1 MRPSL
6 WLVNSRTDT
15 FFAIPHAI
23 FHLTAGLL
31 KRILFSNRGIFSGVR
46 KLESQVSQLAKEA
59 LTDLLARIGLPSGGL
74 HEPGFTSLGFT
85 GADPVV
91 PSRYRPGLASA
102 VALAAN
108 AVGIAEIWRM
118 RGGRPQSIGV
128 DLRRAAVPGLRTVSY
143 LRRDGHPLQLSRP
156 ASEDKVFFETADGRQ
171 MYLLRH
177 AFYHEHFSRLLA
189 FLDCSSATESIERA
203 VSRWKA
209 DDLEEALAEAK
220 AIGAI
225 ARTRE
230 EWLESPQGQHLAGRT
245 PVEIEKIGDGPVM
258 PFDAADRPLSG
269 IRVVDMGHVLA
280 GPVVSRQLAEQ
291 GAEVL
296 HISAPHQPDPTHIV
310 VDTGLGKRSAFVN
323 LDTPGELDRFRALI
337 AQSDVFAH
345 SWRPGS
351 LDARGLSPQA
361 LAKLRPGIIYVS
373 VSCYGCDGP
382 WASRAGYDPLGQVV
396 SGLAVGEG
404 SLEQPKLASTFT
416 LNDYLAGYL
425 GAAGVTSALLRRARE
440 GGSYHVKVSL
450 TSCSMWLQELGRLPR
465 EEWPDGPRGV
475 KALPRPGADELTTS
489 RTVFGAIEHP
499 LPIVYYSETP
509 ARWDVP
515 PEPAGA
521 SPLAWA

>member
-1 MRPSL
+1 MSHQ
-6 WLVNSRTDT
+6 
-15 FFAIPHAI
+15 A
-23 FHLTAGLL
+23 
-31 KRILFSNRGIFSGVR
+31 
-46 KLESQVSQLAKEA
+46 EEA
-59 LTDLLARIGLPSGGL
+59 LAGLLARIGLSAGTD
-74 HEPGFTSLGFT
+74 HASVQFT
-85 GADPVV
+85 GVDPVV
-91 PSRYRPGLASA
+91 PSRYRPGLAAA

-108 AVGIAEIWRM
+108 AVGVAEIWCM
-118 RGGRPQSIGV
+118 RGGRAQSIGV

-143 LRRDGHPLQLSRP
+143 IRRDGHPLQLQRP

-189 FLDCSSATESIERA
+189 FLNCSSATESIERA
-203 VSRWKA
+203 VRRWQSGE
-209 DDLEEALAEAK
+209 LEEALAEAK

-230 EWLESPQGQHLAGRT
+230 EWLESPQGRHLADRV
-245 PVEIEKIGDGPVM
+245 PVEIEEIGGGPPM
-258 PFDAADRPLSG
+258 PFAPGDRPLSG

-291 GAEVL
+291 GADVL
-296 HISAPHQPDPTHIV
+296 HVSAPHQPDPAHIV

-323 LDTPGELDRFRALI
+323 LDSPGEIERFRALI
-337 AQSDVFAH
+337 AGADVFAH

-351 LDARGLSPQA
+351 LDARGLSPRE
-361 LAKLRPGIIYVS
+361 LARLRPGIIYVS
-373 VSCYGCDGP
+373 ISCYGYDGP

-404 SLEQPKLASTFT
+404 SIDRPVLASTFT

-425 GAAGVTSALLRRARE
+425 GAAGVMSALIRRARV

-450 TSCSMWLQELGRLPR
+450 TSCSMWLQELGQLPQGR
-465 EEWPDGPRGV
+465 WPDGPQGIR
-475 KALPRPGADELTTS
+475 ALPRPAAEDLTVS
-489 RTVFGAIEHP
+489 RGPFGEIEHP
-499 LPIVYYSETP
+499 LPIVRYSETP
-509 ARWDVP
+509 AHWDVP

-521 SPLAWA
+521 SPLAWR

>member
-1 MRPSL
+1 MNYQAND
-6 WLVNSRTDT
+6 V
-15 FFAIPHAI
+15 
-23 FHLTAGLL
+23 L
-31 KRILFSNRGIFSGVR
+31 K
-46 KLESQVSQLAKEA
+46 
-59 LTDLLARIGLPSGGL
+59 DLLTRIGLSEQADHAMIEFAGM
-74 HEPGFTSLGFT
+74 
-85 GADPVV
+85 DPVV

-108 AVGIAEIWRM
+108 AVGIEKIWRM
-118 RGGRPQSIGV
+118 RGGRQQSIGI

-156 ASEDKVFFETADGRQ
+156 ASENKVFFPTLDGRQ

-177 AFYHEHFSRLLA
+177 AFYHEHFSRLLT
-189 FLDCSSATESIERA
+189 FLDCSSATQSIERA
-203 VSRWKA
+203 VARWKA
-209 DDLEEALAEAK
+209 DELEEALAEAK
-220 AIGAI
+220 GIGAI

-230 EWLESPQGQHLAGRT
+230 EWLESPQGQHLLTRT
-245 PVEIEKIGDGPVM
+245 PVEIVKIGDGPAM
-258 PFDAADRPLSG
+258 PFEAGERPLSG

-296 HISAPHQPDPTHIV
+296 HISAPHQPDPNHIV
-310 VDTGLGKRSAFVN
+310 IDTGLGKRSAFVN
-323 LDTPGELDRFRALI
+323 LDSPGELARFVELI
-337 AQSDVFAH
+337 AGSDVFAH

-351 LDARGLSPQA
+351 LDSRGLSPEA
-361 LAKLRPGIIYVS
+361 LSKIRPGIIYVS
-373 VSCYGCDGP
+373 VSCYGYDGP

-404 SLEQPKLASTFT
+404 SPDEPKLASTFT

-450 TSCSMWLQELGRLPR
+450 TSCSMWLQELGQLPR
-465 EEWPDGPRGV
+465 EEWPDGPRGIQ
-475 KALPRPGADELTTS
+475 ALPRPAADELTVS
-489 RTVFGAIEHP
+489 NSVFGAIEHP
-499 LPIVYYSETP
+499 VPIIRYSETQG
-509 ARWDVP
+509 RWDLP

-521 SPLAWA
+521 SPLAWS